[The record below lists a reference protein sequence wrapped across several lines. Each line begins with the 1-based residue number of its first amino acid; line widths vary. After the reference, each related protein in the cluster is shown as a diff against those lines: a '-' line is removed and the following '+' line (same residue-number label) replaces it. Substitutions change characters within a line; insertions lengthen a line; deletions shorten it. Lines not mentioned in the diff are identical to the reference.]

1 MATHEMFVPVTN
13 VAMAVELY
21 HAGLLSWWDGSFYD
35 PKRYLS
41 PIQYHCDTQLCGIM
55 QEV

>member
-1 MATHEMFVPVTN
+1 MATHDMFVPVTN

-21 HAGLLSWWDGSFYD
+21 HAGLLSWWDGSYYD
-35 PKRYLS
+35 PAYYSR
-41 PIQYHCDTQLCGIM
+41 PNQYGCDNNAYGIM

>member
-1 MATHEMFVPVTN
+1 MATHEIFVPVTN

-35 PKRYLS
+35 PKHYSS
-41 PIQYHCDTQLCGIM
+41 PIQYHCDAQSCGIM